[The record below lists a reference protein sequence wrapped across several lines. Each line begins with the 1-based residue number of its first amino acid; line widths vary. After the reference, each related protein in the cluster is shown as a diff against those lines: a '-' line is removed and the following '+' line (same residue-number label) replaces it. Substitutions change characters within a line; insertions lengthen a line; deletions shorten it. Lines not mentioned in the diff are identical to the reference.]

1 MPFSLFDKNNLK
13 RIDQHDIAHQN
24 SWQKQILV
32 VPRRYM
38 CKMPK
43 DSLLGQDFQLFV
55 YTVLSVAYLLATQ
68 TGTLLMLHNS
78 INRIH

>member
-1 MPFSLFDKNNLK
+1 
-13 RIDQHDIAHQN
+13 
-24 SWQKQILV
+24 
-32 VPRRYM
+32 M